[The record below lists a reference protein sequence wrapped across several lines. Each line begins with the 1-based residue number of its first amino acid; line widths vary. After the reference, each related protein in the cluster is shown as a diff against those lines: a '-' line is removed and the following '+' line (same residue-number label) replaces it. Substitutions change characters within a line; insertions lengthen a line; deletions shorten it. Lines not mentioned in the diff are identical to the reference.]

1 MTNKEILQALQHKR
15 KVSAFAKFLNM
26 TTAGVYALLK
36 SEKQQH
42 NQYGNYIEFIKQQF
56 EKE

>member
-36 SEKQQH
+36 SEKQQY
-42 NQYGNYIEFIKQQF
+42 NQYGNYIQFIKSEF
-56 EKE
+56 EK

>member
-36 SEKQQH
+36 SEKPQY
-42 NQYGNYIEFIKQQF
+42 NQYGNYIEFIKQEF
-56 EKE
+56 EK

>member
-36 SEKQQH
+36 SEKPQY

>member
-36 SEKQQH
+36 SEKQQY
-42 NQYGNYIEFIKQQF
+42 NQYGNYIEFIKRDF
-56 EKE
+56 EK

>member
-36 SEKQQH
+36 SEKPQY
-42 NQYGNYIEFIKQQF
+42 NQYGNYIAFIKQEF
-56 EKE
+56 EK